1 MEDYTQEIYP
11 DPLFDEVEE
20 DEEPEEKAR
29 RKKWE
34 RRYDE
39 YELSK
44 FSYFPPRIAQ
54 LVRRHQKVLSKFLN
68 EFENMA
74 EEHEVLSE
82 IDRRG
87 LVLQSR
93 EDLDAV
99 AAYVPEAE
107 DVLVAH
113 LRGLEVSSHWG
124 EFSRAR
130 AFLKDLKLL
139 RVLRWSARCVAPV
152 TMRVW
157 HRALGE
163 TAAFEHG
170 PDVKAFWALKAR
182 KERDDPK
189 ARAALNARKRAHDG
203 RRKDDPER
211 KEYLAS
217 YVRPPR
223 SPEAKAK
230 RAEAARE
237 RRRAAKMVG
246 VLDVKEAAE

>member
-1 MEDYTQEIYP
+1 MEEYTKEVYP

-20 DEEPEEKAR
+20 DEGPEEKAR

-39 YELSK
+39 YELSN

-68 EFENMA
+68 EFESSA
-74 EEHEVLSE
+74 EEYRILSE

-87 LVLQSR
+87 LVLQGR
-93 EDLDAV
+93 EDLDV
-99 AAYVPEAE
+99 VIAYLPEAE
-107 DVLVAH
+107 DILVAH
-113 LRGLEVSSHWG
+113 LQGLEVSSPWG

-139 RVLRWSARCVAPV
+139 RVLRWSARCVAPAA
-152 TMRVW
+152 MCVW

-163 TAAFEHG
+163 TTAFEHG

-182 KERDDPK
+182 KEREDPK
-189 ARAALNARKRAHDG
+189 ARAALVDRKRAYEG

-217 YVRPPR
+217 YVR

-230 RAEAARE
+230 RAAAARE
-237 RRRAAKMVG
+237 RRKRSK
-246 VLDVKEAAE
+246 DVKEAAE